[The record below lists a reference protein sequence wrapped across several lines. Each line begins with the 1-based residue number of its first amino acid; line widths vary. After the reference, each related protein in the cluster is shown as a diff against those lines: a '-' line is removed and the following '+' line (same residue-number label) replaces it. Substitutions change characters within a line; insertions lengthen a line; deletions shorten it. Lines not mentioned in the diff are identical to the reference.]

1 MKELRQGLC
10 IFKNL
15 ALIFPVGRL
24 QSVLIFSIPNHPLSF
39 LVYYHFFTVFL
50 SYKMNIMQ
58 ARREGGCDGCARTPP
73 PADCWG
79 PLFC

>member
-24 QSVLIFSIPNHPLSF
+24 QSVLIFSILNHPLSF
-39 LVYYHFFTVFL
+39 LVYYHFFTVFQ
-50 SYKMNIMQ
+50 SYKMNIM
-58 ARREGGCDGCARTPP
+58 
-73 PADCWG
+73 
-79 PLFC
+79 